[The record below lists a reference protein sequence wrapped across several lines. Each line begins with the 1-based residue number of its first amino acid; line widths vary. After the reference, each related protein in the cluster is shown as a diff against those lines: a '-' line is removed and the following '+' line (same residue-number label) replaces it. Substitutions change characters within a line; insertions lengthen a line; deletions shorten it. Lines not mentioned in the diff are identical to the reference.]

1 MAREPCGGLFSDLKR
16 APRQLANQ
24 LEKSLL
30 FWRAFFNL
38 EKL

>member
-1 MAREPCGGLFSDLKR
+1 VSHAAAYSFDLKR

-24 LEKSLL
+24 LEKRLL